1 MPDKPPYDLAERTF
15 RFACAIVR
23 FTRKLSQQ
31 PGIVKKRG
39 SRGCG
44 SAIILEEHLA
54 PAAEV
59 LPLLDEANQLVAIFT
74 ASNKRLKLGAIVR
87 APFVGVLI
95 LFAGPISA
103 F

>member
-1 MPDKPPYDLAERTF
+1 MRYRSIYPQ
-15 RFACAIVR
+15 IVAATGHR
-23 FTRKLSQQ
+23 HEARE
-31 PGIVKKRG
+31 
-39 SRGCG
+39 SRLWLRV
-44 SAIILEEHLA
+44 ILEEHLA